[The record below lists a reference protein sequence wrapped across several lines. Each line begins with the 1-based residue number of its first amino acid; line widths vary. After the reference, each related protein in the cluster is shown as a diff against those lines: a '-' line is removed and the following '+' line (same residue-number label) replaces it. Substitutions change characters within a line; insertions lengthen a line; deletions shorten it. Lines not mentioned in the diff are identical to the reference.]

1 MGWQINP
8 QLNMPVLVIH
18 GDSDN
23 SILPNYL
30 RGTGTWAPGAIVQV
44 LPNCSHW
51 IQQDAPYDVNELLC
65 NFIQQPASVL

>member
-1 MGWQINP
+1 MGWQLNP
-8 QLNMPVLVIH
+8 EMQMPVLVIH

-30 RGTGTWAPGAIVQV
+30 QGTGQWAPDAIVRV

-51 IQQDAPYDVNELLC
+51 IQQDAPDDVNRLLRL
-65 NFIQQPASVL
+65 FIRQPSIVL